1 MTDPINFQWS
11 FCCYRYL
18 FSAVYAI
25 IRQNPLQYTIAA
37 GDTQACSGRWKERG
51 TMFIQKY
58 YEDISISDVN
68 AEPMRSYYIPFSA
81 EMCETW
87 KERSETDRFFCL
99 NGDWKFKYCRNV
111 YQLQDNF
118 SKTDFEPTDFVTIPV
133 PSNWQMLG
141 YDQIQYTNTQYPIP
155 FDPPYVPHDNP
166 CGAYI
171 REFDYSR
178 TEGREEFLNF
188 EGVDSCCYVWL
199 NGQFVGYHQV
209 SHSTTEYRITDYL
222 QQGRNILSVLVLK
235 WCDGTYLEDQ
245 DKFRTSGIFRDVYIL
260 SRPASCIRDY
270 FVHTTVNTEK
280 KTAELKV
287 DLEFTRE
294 PIPVSVRLLDA
305 AGNTVAET
313 SAEGNS
319 FSVTVSNAALWN
331 AEQPNLYTLIMTTA
345 DEVIRDRVGFR
356 QIEVRNSVVYLNGEK
371 IRFRGV
377 NRHDYD
383 PKVGTA
389 VTKEMVIRDLR
400 LMKQHNFNAL
410 RTSHYPNAPELYELC
425 DEYGFYVVDETDLE
439 VHGVVDLFDVNI
451 FEDPLE
457 HTFPPFISD
466 NPEWGDAILH
476 RVKHLVT
483 RDKNRPCVVIW
494 SMGNEAGYGINFE
507 NTLAWTKNYDPSRL
521 THYEGSLHRPKDRK
535 NDYSNL
541 DLRSRMYASI
551 PEMHAYLDGHPD
563 KPFMQCEYIHAMGN
577 GPGDI
582 EDYYQLE
589 KQYDAYVGGFVWEWA
604 DHAVDIGKTEN
615 GETKYLYGGD
625 SGEYPHAGNFCVDGI
640 TTPDRRVT
648 EGLLEY
654 KNVHRPAR
662 IRAVDTAAGL
672 YELQNNLDFLNLKD
686 VLYLTYQVLCDG
698 KPAAEGSITEE
709 ALLDAAPRTKV
720 QVQLPIAIPEFSGKI
735 SVVIREYQKE
745 DQGFVKKDDL
755 LGFSEILVQD
765 GHSQL
770 VQSLITEAEES
781 SGEESALKTEE
792 DATSIV
798 IKGTEF
804 RYVFNKLTGLFDELN
819 VGGKAMIEKPME
831 LNVWRAPTDN
841 DRIVKRLWLQAGYDM
856 LQTRAYTCELSRSEN
871 GSIVIRTTQSM
882 APVYRQRMI
891 DFTILWTVS
900 TDGIITADVTAER
913 NLVMHGKMSK
923 YFNQA
928 PKMYDNHGI
937 LNMFEVNEAFLPRL
951 GFRLFLPKSMNQVE
965 YLGYGPCESYI
976 DKHQA
981 SWKGAFSAKVNE
993 LFVNY
998 IRPQENGSHYGCD
1011 YVAVEN
1017 ADSRILAASDQD
1029 LCFNVSEYTAE
1040 ELTKKPHSFE
1050 LEKSGYTVFCIDHA
1064 QSGIGSGSCGPQLDF
1079 KYRVNQPEYSWRFY
1093 IKMK

>member
-1 MTDPINFQWS
+1 MK
-11 FCCYRYL
+11 
-18 FSAVYAI
+18 
-25 IRQNPLQYTIAA
+25 IA
-37 GDTQACSGRWKERG
+37 
-51 TMFIQKY
+51 KY
-58 YEDISISDVN
+58 YEDIHVSDVH
-68 AEPMRSYYIPFSA
+68 AEPMRSYYIPFSP
-81 EMCETW
+81 EMSEDW

-99 NGDWKFKYCRNV
+99 NGQWKFRYCRNV
-111 YQLQDNF
+111 YELRDNF
-118 SKTDFEPTDFVTIPV
+118 YEKGFDAEGFDTIPV

-166 CGAYI
+166 CGAYLHT
-171 REFDYSR
+171 FTYSPK
-178 TEGREEFLNF
+178 EGREEFLNF

-209 SHSTTEYRITDYL
+209 SHSTTEYRITEYL
-222 QQGRNILSVLVLK
+222 QEGSNTLAVLVLK

-260 SRPASCIRDY
+260 SRPVNRISDY
-270 FVHTTVNTEK
+270 FVHTAVDTESGK
-280 KTAELKV
+280 AELSV
-287 DLEFTRE
+287 DLEFAGT
-294 PIPVSVRLLDA
+294 PVPVSVRLLDPK
-305 AGNTVAET
+305 GRTVAET
-313 SAEGNS
+313 AAEGTH
-319 FSVTVSNAALWN
+319 FSVTVEQAALWN
-331 AEQPNLYTLIMTTA
+331 AEQPNLYTLFLSTEE
-345 DEVIRDRVGFR
+345 EVIRDRVGFR
-356 QIEVRNSVVYLNGEK
+356 QIEIRDAVVYLNGEK

-383 PKVGTA
+383 PKAGTA
-389 VTKEMVIRDLR
+389 VTKEMVIRDLK

-476 RVKHLVT
+476 RVRHLVT

-507 NTLAWTKNYDPSRL
+507 QTLAWTKSYDPSRL

-551 PEMHAYLDGHPD
+551 PEMHAYLGSNPD

-582 EDYYQLE
+582 EDYYRLQE
-589 KQYDAYVGGFVWEWA
+589 QYDAYVGGFVWEWA
-604 DHAVDIGKTEN
+604 DHAVDIGKTED

-625 SGEYPHAGNFCVDGI
+625 SGEFPHAGNFCVDGI
-640 TTPDRRVT
+640 TTPDRKVT

-662 IRAVDTAAGL
+662 IRGVEPEKGL
-672 YELQNNLDFLNLKD
+672 YELQNNLDFTNLKD
-686 VLYLTYQVLCDG
+686 YLILKYQVLCDG
-698 KPAAEGSITEE
+698 KPTAEGTIEDE

-720 QVQLPIAIPEFSGKI
+720 QVQLPIALPDFDGKL
-735 SVVIREYQKE
+735 SVVIREYLKE
-745 DQGFVKKDDL
+745 DQGFLKKGDL
-755 LGFSEILVQD
+755 LGFNEIPVKENRSETVQT
-765 GHSQL
+765 L
-770 VQSLITEAEES
+770 LRAEEAPS
-781 SGEESALKTEE
+781 EGTLETEE
-792 DATSIV
+792 DETRIILS
-798 IKGTEF
+798 GRNF

-819 VGGKAMIEKPME
+819 VNGKAMIEKPME

-856 LQTRAYTCELSRSEN
+856 LQTRAYTCELSRSGKGEA
-871 GSIVIRTTQSM
+871 VIRTTQSM
-882 APVYRQRMI
+882 APVYRQKML
-891 DFTILWTVS
+891 DFTITWTVG
-900 TDGIITADVTAER
+900 TDGLITADVLAER
-913 NLVMHGKMSK
+913 NLVMRGEMSR

-928 PKMYDNHGI
+928 PKLVDNHGI
-937 LNMFEVNEAFLPRL
+937 LNMFEVNEAYLPRL
-951 GFRLFLPKSMNQVE
+951 GFRLFLPKSMDQVD
-965 YLGYGPCESYI
+965 YLGYGPYESYI

-981 SWKGAFSAKVNE
+981 SYKGAFSAKVPE

-998 IRPQENGSHYGCD
+998 IRPQENGSHFGCD
-1011 YVAVEN
+1011 YVAVSSP
-1017 ADSRILAASDQD
+1017 DSQMLVASDQD
-1029 LCFNVSEYTAE
+1029 LSFNASEYTAE
-1040 ELTKKPHSFE
+1040 ELTRAPHSFE
-1050 LEKSGYTVFCIDHA
+1050 LEKSGYTVLCIDHA

-1079 KYRVNQPEYSWRFY
+1079 PYRVNKPEYRYRFY
-1093 IKMK
+1093 IQMNGKK